1 MLNAD
6 LTAYAGLF
14 ILGIIVVCT
23 VLYYLNYK
31 IDGSNSVGVVV
42 LLSFWGLFLSLG
54 IVHIADFPDAT
65 PATVLTISICT
76 IIFPLIYSISK
87 LRGWVTQQ
95 KEEGSESNIHLLHK
109 IKKWSLTGVGI
120 VAVIVLLVLGNNFRT
135 TKAEMKT
142 ASELATFGFEQFLS
156 QDFDAYMHDLREASG
171 LSDLTAKVDMLY
183 DFETD
188 YDSDEKEL
196 VLTINIKQLISE
208 EIDCY
213 FTTDYNKE
221 NGICLAALMDAMRH
235 KFAQSYAYESENM
248 GSVSVKIRRP
258 KYEFSVTTSAGRVYE
273 YSYGYVDTRTVEID
287 GDWVYHKE
295 ENPYENI
302 WSTGDV
308 VAKVPYDGMN
318 ASQIS
323 QTELGPPDKIEKC
336 RDYYALRPERRSV
349 TYRWYDDNGK
359 LKFYAHAIA
368 GEITSVTDYR

>member
-1 MLNAD
+1 MLNTD

-14 ILGIIVVCT
+14 ILGIIIVCA

-31 IDGSNSVGVVV
+31 IDGSNSAGVVV
-42 LLSFWGLFLSLG
+42 LLAFFGLLLSLG

-76 IIFPLIYSISK
+76 IIFPLLYSISEI
-87 LRGWVTQQ
+87 RGWIAQQ
-95 KEEGSESNIHLLHK
+95 KEEGEESNMRLLYE
-109 IKKWSLTGVGI
+109 IKKRSLIGVAI
-120 VAVIVLLVLGNNFRT
+120 VAAIILFVSVNNFRA
-135 TKAEMKT
+135 TKAEMNT
-142 ASELATFGFEQFLS
+142 ASELATFGWEQFLS
-156 QDFDAYMHDLREASG
+156 RDFDVYMLDLRKASG
-171 LSDLTAKVDMLY
+171 LSDLTAEIDMLY

-188 YDSDEKEL
+188 YDQDEKKL
-196 VLTINIKQLISE
+196 ALTISIKELISE
-208 EIDCY
+208 EIDAY
-213 FTTDYNKE
+213 FTTDYNKG
-221 NGICLAALMDAMRH
+221 NGIRLAALMDAMRH
-235 KFAQSYAYESENM
+235 KFAQSYTYELENI

-258 KYEFSVTTSAGRVYE
+258 EYEFSVTTPEGRVYE

-302 WSTGDV
+302 WSTGAV
-308 VAKVPYDGMN
+308 VAKAPYDGMD

-359 LKFYAHAIA
+359 LMFYAHAIA
-368 GEITSVTDYR
+368 GEVTSVTDYR